1 MKGGILVTNPIP
13 EEYSMD
19 EKTIDKAIDEAIIEM
34 NKLNI
39 TGNKTTPYL
48 LAKIKEITKGDSLHS
63 NIELVYNNCKLAA
76 KIAVEYCKLK

>member
-1 MKGGILVTNPIP
+1 
-13 EEYSMD
+13 MD
-19 EKTIDKAIDEAIIEM
+19 LLQNEKCIKTRQ
-34 NKLNI
+34 LNI

-76 KIAVEYCKLK
+76 KIAAEYCKLK